1 MEKYYSN
8 IIIRWSCH
16 WHMHLKTW
24 LFFKILF
31 LYCMGSKFIFTENG
45 YLKTI
50 CFISI
55 LHRDN
60 LWSSISFMRPHPSI
74 WLTSNCIKTINI
86 GKINNNQR
94 NSLPHTLIKKKQY
107 RMCQSIDSNIGTKC
121 NILYHELDPA
131 GRTAF
136 YQSSY
141 FNYDD
146 NSMLG
151 VTGV

>member
-1 MEKYYSN
+1 MEKYLTN
-8 IIIRWSCH
+8 NVIRWSCH
-16 WHMHLKTW
+16 WQMHVKTW
-24 LFFKILF
+24 LFFQMLF
-31 LYCMGSKFIFTENG
+31 RYCMGGKFTFTENG

-50 CFISI
+50 CFTSVF
-55 LHRDN
+55 HRDN
-60 LWSSISFMRPHPSI
+60 LWSNISFIRPHSSI
-74 WLTSNCIKTINI
+74 CLTSNYIKTINL

-94 NSLPHTLIKKKQY
+94 NSLPHPLIKKKQY

-121 NILYHELDPA
+121 NTLYHELDPA

-136 YQSSY
+136 YQSLY

-146 NSMLG
+146 NSVLG